1 MHRFDLIRKFGEE
14 IVQNFTIYNHSPF
27 YNLVYLGKTS
37 RNTSIY
43 INKFFAERE
52 VKIGIG
58 SILLHPNSGFGGGG
72 KIVIPGVQGRKLS

>member
-27 YNLVYLGKTS
+27 YNLVSYGKTS
-37 RNTSIY
+37 RNTPIY